1 MTICITVE
9 LALWLA
15 KADFA
20 PVRSIGIKP
29 VFVSMHPHPVFS
41 HNPRLTAHRA
51 RGRRIKPIYQTLR
64 TFRLI
69 IMPERSRFVLVN
81 RREQMRVDA
90 PKRDPA
96 AV

>member
-1 MTICITVE
+1 MTTCITVE

-51 RGRRIKPIYQTLR
+51 RGRRIKPITER
-64 TFRLI
+64 RAARRLSG
-69 IMPERSRFVLVN
+69 RGRGAASA
-81 RREQMRVDA
+81 MRDG
-90 PKRDPA
+90 A
-96 AV
+96 AG